1 MKLVFLWHMHQPVYK
16 NGLTGEYELP
26 WVFLHAIKD
35 YYDMPWHLSKFPQ
48 IKAVFNLTP
57 SLIAQ
62 IEEYASGRAR
72 CRFLTLM
79 SKPVKELSL
88 EEKSYLVKIFFSGS
102 PKLFSPFSFLK
113 ELSVRFQRNK
123 KRDFCKN
130 LTNQDFL
137 NLQVLFLLSWCGNY
151 LKSENETVR
160 KLIDKGSAFSED
172 EKLRLIEE
180 LLKFTGRIVPIYRN
194 LSKIGQVELTTSP
207 FYHPILPLLLNM
219 EVAKVSTPEV
229 KLPALHVSFRD
240 DAEVQIERALSFHR
254 QRFGNLKGIWCSEGA
269 VSEDVLELLS
279 HKGIGWTA
287 TDEEILFRSLEE
299 RWGTRE
305 PLYKVYSFKGVKL
318 FFRDRELS
326 DLIGF
331 VYKGWDPSQASE
343 DFVKRLKN
351 ISDSYSSSV
360 VSVVL
365 DGENCWEFYDNN
377 GYEFRESLY
386 SAISDSTWIE
396 TVLPSELEPEREL
409 SRLFP
414 GSWIGGNFLTW
425 IGDNEKNR
433 AWELLGTTK
442 LELERRNG
450 DVAVKE
456 HLLIAEGSDW
466 FWWFG
471 KGHYSP
477 FSHDFDRLFRS
488 HLIAVYRELGV
499 DIPHEL
505 LSPIKKFTGEKSKPP
520 KGYVKPIIDGEVTN
534 YYEWLL
540 AGEIDL
546 LEFSTMETTSFVMEK
561 LYYGYDEEGNLYL
574 RIDGN
579 WEKFL
584 NRNFEL
590 IVELEGKELQK
601 FSFKFSDNRGT
612 TPECKGTEAALKKVL
627 EIAIPYSCFEKAERL
642 KLAVKLFLNRKFVEE
657 APHFTYGVL
666 ELSKDFETDW
676 IV

>member
-1 MKLVFLWHMHQPVYK
+1 MHQPVYK

-35 YYDMPWHLSKFPQ
+35 YYDMPWHLSRFPKV
-48 IKAVFNLTP
+48 KAVFNLTP
-57 SLIAQ
+57 SLVFQ
-62 IEEYASGRAR
+62 LEEYASGKAK
-72 CRFLTLM
+72 CRFLSLI
-79 SKPVKELSL
+79 SKSVKELSL
-88 EEKSYLVKIFFSGS
+88 EEKSYLVKIFFSTS
-102 PKLFSPFSFLK
+102 PKLLSSFNFLK
-113 ELSVRFQRNK
+113 ELAIKFQRDK
-123 KRDFCKN
+123 KRNFCKN

-137 NLQVLFLLSWCGNY
+137 NLQVLFLLSWCGNF
-151 LKSENETVR
+151 LKSENEFVK
-160 KLIDKGSAFSED
+160 KLIDKGSAFSES
-172 EKLRLIEE
+172 EKQE
-180 LLKFTGRIVPIYRN
+180 LLAELLRFTGKVVPLYRE
-194 LSKIGQVELTTSP
+194 LSERGQIELTTTP
-207 FYHPILPLLLNM
+207 FYHPILPLLIDM
-219 EVAKVSTPEV
+219 RIAKVSTPDV
-229 KLPALHVSFRD
+229 KLPALHVSFKD
-240 DAEVQIERALSFHR
+240 DAQVQLERALSFHR
-254 QRFGNLKGIWCSEGA
+254 QRFGDVKGVWCSEGA
-269 VSEDVLELLS
+269 VSEETLKLLS
-279 HKGIGWTA
+279 DKAVDWTA

-299 RWGTRE
+299 HIGTRE

-318 FFRDRELS
+318 IFRDRELS

-331 VYKGWDPSQASE
+331 VYKGWESRQAAE
-343 DFVKRLKN
+343 DFLKRLRN
-351 ISDSYSSSV
+351 IYDSFSSPV

-377 GYEFRESLY
+377 GYEFREFLY
-386 SAISDSTWIE
+386 GGISESDWIE
-396 TVLPSELEPEREL
+396 TVFPSDLKAGREL

-425 IGDNEKNR
+425 IGDDEKNR
-433 AWELLGTTK
+433 AWELLGTAK
-442 LELERRNG
+442 LEIERRKG
-450 DVAVKE
+450 DDSVRK

-488 HLIAVYRELGV
+488 QLIAIYRELGA
-499 DIPHEL
+499 DIPHNL
-505 LSPIKKFTGEKSKPP
+505 LSPVKRFTQEKSIPP
-520 KGYVKPIIDGEVTN
+520 RGYVKPVIDGEVTN

-546 LEFSTMETTSFVMEK
+546 LEFSTMETSSFVMER

-584 NRNFEL
+584 NRKFEL
-590 IVELEGKELQK
+590 IVDLEGEKLHR
-601 FSFKFSDNRGT
+601 FSFAFSGNRGT
-612 TPECKGTEAALKKVL
+612 APECEGSEAALKKVL
-627 EIAIPYSCFEKAERL
+627 EIAIPSSCLERTERL
-642 KLAVKLFLNRKFVEE
+642 KLAVKLFINGKFLEE